1 MLIFFAT
8 GKLLEQ
14 ELTDPRLV
22 EVKYGTQQIAV
33 ELDMLA
39 TTAQQ
44 ASYRALVIH
53 PELAFSH

>member
-1 MLIFFAT
+1 
-8 GKLLEQ
+8 
-14 ELTDPRLV
+14 
-22 EVKYGTQQIAV
+22 VKYGTQQIAV

-39 TTAQQ
+39 TTQQQ